1 MPATDSSMNVRKT
14 GCAYYCVRMRKVC
27 PGSILPQNPLGSI
40 TFRGS
45 RLVTSL
51 TLVQPGPQHPCTA
64 KASQTTRR
72 TCYLPETERSWAL
85 IHHKEF
91 SMTTAHFDQLQLAER
106 WGLSP
111 KTLERWRVIG
121 TGPKYIRLP
130 GKVIYRLCDIEAYEN
145 ECLVSSTAELRNR
158 RSERNINIYNSD

>member
-1 MPATDSSMNVRKT
+1 MYAKQAAHALAYRCEKFYRAAFYLKT
-14 GCAYYCVRMRKVC
+14 
-27 PGSILPQNPLGSI
+27 
-40 TFRGS
+40 
-45 RLVTSL
+45 RLVRSL
-51 TLVQPGPQHPCTA
+51 FDGRDWIPIFTLVQPVPQHPFTA

-72 TCYLPETERSWAL
+72 TCYLPETERSWAP

-91 SMTTAHFDQLQLAER
+91 TMTTTHFDQLQLAER

-145 ECLVSSTAELRNR
+145 ECLVSSTAEFRKHTKL
-158 RSERNINIYNSD
+158 SAI

>member
-1 MPATDSSMNVRKT
+1 MLLLLRTDAKGLTGPHPTSKPAWIDHFSTVET
-14 GCAYYCVRMRKVC
+14 GYQ
-27 PGSILPQNPLGSI
+27 SLPLSN
-40 TFRGS
+40 
-45 RLVTSL
+45 LVHSF
-51 TLVQPGPQHPCTA
+51 HTA

-72 TCYLPETERSWAL
+72 TCYLPETERSWAPT
-85 IHHKEF
+85 HHKEF
-91 SMTTAHFDQLQLAER
+91 TMATTTHFDQLQLAER

-145 ECLVSSTAELRNR
+145 ECLVSSTAEIRKHREL
-158 RSERNINIYNSD
+158 SSI